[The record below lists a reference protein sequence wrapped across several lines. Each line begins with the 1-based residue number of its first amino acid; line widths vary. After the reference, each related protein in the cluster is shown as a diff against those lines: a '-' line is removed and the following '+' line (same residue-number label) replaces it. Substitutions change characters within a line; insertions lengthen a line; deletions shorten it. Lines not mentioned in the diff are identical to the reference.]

1 MDMYLLKSQSRS
13 PPKAVH
19 KPSPGALLALK
30 KFKYQWRKF
39 IMRKFKTSL
48 KNRTTYAYYGADGR
62 KCNTLVPGEHGITE
76 EWIHILHRL
85 DDAEWNSDN
94 KQHRTGRKL
103 VPEAPSSY
111 EEVSPYIADSAPDPL
126 SMLIAT
132 ESKSEILAAI
142 DNLPPQQ
149 SAAIKAVKLGGM
161 SLVDY
166 ASMTGKSKSTVSE
179 SIKSATEK
187 LRVQFGK

>member
-1 MDMYLLKSQSRS
+1 MDMYFTKFQPRP
-13 PPKAVH
+13 PPKAVR
-19 KPSPGALLALK
+19 KPSPAVCTDRQTNLN
-30 KFKYQWRKF
+30 QWRKF

-48 KNRTTYAYYGADGR
+48 KNRATYAYYGADGR
-62 KCNTLVPGEHGITE
+62 KCNTLVPGEDGITE

-111 EEVSPYIADSAPDPL
+111 EEVSPYIADSAPSPL
-126 SMLIAT
+126 DKLIAEET
-132 ESKSEILAAI
+132 ESEILKAI

-149 SAAIKAVKLGGM
+149 AAAVKAVKLEGM

-166 ASMTGKSKSTVSE
+166 AAMTGKSKSTVSE
-179 SIKSATEK
+179 SIKVATEK
-187 LRVQFGK
+187 LRLQFGK